1 MSARICAV
9 VRSIG
14 RSPLSG
20 RNASRNT
27 REEMRSKICS
37 AAPETGQPPYE
48 WPTRQMSRRSSY
60 LTTLTMSA
68 MWVSRLIAPLIRCE
82 RSPSPVSVGVNT
94 VWPCARKRSATRRQH
109 QPPCQAPCTSTK
121 VLSPLLPMP
130 VMVVVMMA
138 MAVIVLMV
146 MRMIVLVLVM
156 VQPLARARPARVLVE
171 HQRLDGHRHGV
182 RREADAAEIDEVEVP
197 QHHAVDGEYLA
208 LHVELVAQDVAE
220 RLRDVAVQHDVE
232 RLAPRDAL
240 GKAAADTLGE
250 TGEALVGGRAL
261 PAEGERDLALLL
273 DVEGDDV
280 AADRL
285 RDLLRID
292 GLLADVR
299 RLQDLQIAA
308 RQQRAGRRDVA
319 RVAAELHAV
328 FGRAERGGA
337 DAFVRGQQRPGKR
350 PGVDAGADG
359 TAEAA
364 AEVAEIP
371 ALAAVDV
378 FADAAREHDAV
389 DAAEIEDRIG

>member
-1 MSARICAV
+1 MA
-9 VRSIG
+9 
-14 RSPLSG
+14 
-20 RNASRNT
+20 
-27 REEMRSKICS
+27 
-37 AAPETGQPPYE
+37 
-48 WPTRQMSRRSSY
+48 RRSSY
-60 LTTLTMSA
+60 LATLTMSA
-68 MWVSRLIAPLIRCE
+68 TCVSRLIAPLIRCE

-94 VWPCARKRSATRRQH
+94 VWPCARNRSAARRQH

-121 VLSPLLPMP
+121 VLPPLLPMP
-130 VMVVVMMA
+130 VMMVVMMT

-146 MRMIVLVLVM
+146 MIVVVLVM
-156 VQPLARARPARVLVE
+156 VQPLARARPARVLAE

-182 RREADAAEIDEVEVP
+182 RWQADAAEIDEVEVP
-197 QHHAVDGEYLA
+197 QHHAVDRKNLA

-240 GKAAADTLGE
+240 GKAAADTLSE

-308 RQQRAGRRDVA
+308 RQQHAGRRDVT

-328 FGRAERGGA
+328 FGRAQRGGA
-337 DAFVRGQQRPGKR
+337 DAFVRRQQRPR
-350 PGVDAGADG
+350 
-359 TAEAA
+359 
-364 AEVAEIP
+364 
-371 ALAAVDV
+371 
-378 FADAAREHDAV
+378 
-389 DAAEIEDRIG
+389 